1 MADGHDHSSNPP
13 VSRRK
18 RQSPLSVALSR
29 LRDDPVL
36 FVPFLLMGIVLTVV
50 DLLHRRD
57 PIPALKRTGL
67 GADGINIQVEFAGYP
82 TGIGRTLRPLESLIG
97 LEPIYLGWGLA
108 LYVLPLVAVTVAGAV
123 TMARAMDRPVR
134 FEAVAS
140 LFGFVVTLDLLQR
153 LLGSIAVLQEM
164 GLWGFVPLAIYFALF
179 VRLFLVPG
187 LLVAGRPLRT
197 ALRESG
203 RFADGRG
210 WSLFALVLAIGL
222 AAWLLSLLPVVG
234 PVLSSALVAPVHA
247 VAIAVGL
254 ERGGALR
261 PPIGSFG

>member
-1 MADGHDHSSNPP
+1 MAEGHDRPSNPP
-13 VSRRK
+13 ASRRK
-18 RQSPLSVALSR
+18 RRSPLSVALSR

-36 FVPFLLMGIVLTVV
+36 FAPFLLVGIVLAVV
-50 DLLHRRD
+50 DWLHRRD
-57 PIPALKRTGL
+57 PIPTLQRTGL
-67 GADGINIQVEFAGYP
+67 GAGGLDIQIAFVGYP
-82 TGIGRTLRPLESLIG
+82 TGIGQTRRPLESLIG

-108 LYVLPLVAVTVAGAV
+108 LYVLPLIAITVAGAV

-140 LFGFVVTLDLLQR
+140 LFGFVVALDLLQR
-153 LLGSIAVLQEM
+153 LFGSIAVLQEM
-164 GLWGFVPLAIYFALF
+164 GVWGFVVLAIYFALF

-187 LLVAGRPLRT
+187 LLVAGRPLRP

-210 WSLFALVLAIGL
+210 WSLFALLLAIGL
-222 AAWLLSLLPVVG
+222 AAWLLSLPPVAG

-254 ERGGALR
+254 ERSGALR
-261 PPIGSFG
+261 RPIGSID